1 MTEIATLATTFV
13 MLVCGE
19 KRSRLPRL
27 PRVPHEEI
35 RCWENLGTKRLAL
48 PTFIMLVD
56 SGLVRKNC
64 VISPQK
70 VIRIP
75 SMHCELDGNAQGIV
89 NRLLQFLRK
98 RVMNPFF

>member
-64 VISPQK
+64 VRTAFS
-70 VIRIP
+70 
-75 SMHCELDGNAQGIV
+75 A
-89 NRLLQFLRK
+89 RLAT
-98 RVMNPFF
+98 MNLSLKY